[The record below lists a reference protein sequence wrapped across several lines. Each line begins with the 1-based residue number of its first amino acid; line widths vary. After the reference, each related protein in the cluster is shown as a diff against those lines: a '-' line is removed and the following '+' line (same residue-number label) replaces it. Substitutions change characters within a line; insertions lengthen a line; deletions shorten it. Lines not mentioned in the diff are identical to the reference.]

1 MGKFK
6 KFAHTFVVHC
16 LVVSL
21 TIWSLPPKVEAQDI
35 LEGDNLGKAI
45 IGVTKT
51 VGQQMTNLRM
61 QNAAMMQQ
69 AAVMTQ
75 LQPKL
80 VPARFFPQCQV
91 PQSFNAPPEGV
102 CDQVQSPMQLGSMM
116 GYQQLAHKYDDLYT
130 RMSSPAQ
137 NTPFP
142 QGLQCIEESAKRTD
156 AEMQDKLNALTK
168 FQDLIKKQ
176 MQAFRDENKKL
187 IDEMDGIN
195 EELRGGPGNNLD
207 KKKGDLADSFS
218 QRCQNLIGG
227 ANAMNSI
234 GKGKGLLGLKAE
246 MDQKVRTP
254 ANSFIA
260 NQASYK
266 KDIDKIVGNMVK
278 KMNADGIENFTPT
291 TKDFKGIDERLAVNI
306 GNLFRSEITELT
318 TFKQKIE
325 SDIAKIDPNFEM
337 PKFDQNFSVDFEEFR
352 ANAKIY
358 YQKEYVNNCV
368 TGEGDSALGLSAQDI
383 LGGLQQKGI
392 RGSGAGNAVAKYRD
406 ALQNILSQDS
416 FIEDK
421 LAAIRALD
429 AQYEGRG
436 EVTVTYQDTSAK
448 TVTKTPYQLYIETV
462 KNCQEQF
469 NQDNT
474 FATSAKGVSQRKKVE
489 RLQKHLDK
497 LKKKHDEFV
506 AEAANSI
513 TDSLINCNGAK
524 LKSDVGSCSAEV
536 MTPGTNKF
544 CMAHAQ
550 QCAGEVN
557 KCYSDVQ
564 GRIEQKTNVLKSKAK
579 MFNANVGTLV
589 AKQEAILKQITA
601 QVQNDSNFIKNFFPG
616 ANYTAPAD
624 LFVGMPETMGPND
637 PKNKYGVPIIGDLSK
652 INELPQKIEL
662 LKNQLKE
669 QKGKIQ
675 SVIKKYASEQNQAIS
690 QNKSKWKA
698 FGAKCK
704 ATEKAFRQ
712 QMAAADAKK
721 QQDFAKKKGE
731 VGDFCAKYKRL
742 KNLSPAAGCGK
753 VDGLYEDSNKIAAHL
768 NGDVL
773 GSLDAYS
780 NVCEGRS
787 DNDDD
792 EESSKVP
799 KIKEKCD
806 RYSWDQIKKQTLDN
820 LLERLPGDIAG
831 HKNKIK
837 RYVLEG
843 TPERLSDISKDVAN
857 SDYADYILNAR
868 KLHELQGEGSSPAGQ
883 IDRLADRMRNAIKND
898 NDAKAK
904 FEGLIDNFATS
915 QNKNEATNYV
925 DRIIA
930 KANEGASTS
939 ADTTNGRNIS
949 LLNTAIDK
957 LNAANPPTSNDLGLS
972 GFQGTRPATMDTK
985 VSEYEAARSAYVANE
1000 RTIRAASIPVNFTQ
1014 GQNQTTINVNF
1025 EDVDVIKAD
1034 GTIGSRAEVKAKVQA
1049 LSNPAIPAGQV
1060 DAVVSSLL
1068 GDSKVSQYE
1077 EKRSK
1082 FVSSKSALAGAMR
1095 AHVAALQD
1103 NPFKDLLAEAESAKS
1118 AVGDM
1123 TSDFSRAPASEGG
1136 GDICANMDKEV
1147 EQVAEEICSDT
1158 TDTTDGQSKC
1168 ISDKIAELEVN
1179 EENGV
1184 NSKLRVTKQANSIL
1198 MSLDQG
1204 RGIASAQ
1211 DWSAIGENSSDAC
1224 EATAANG
1231 RNFGGLD
1238 LSEFDLSTGAVP
1250 LGGMGSAQ

>member
-51 VGQQMTNLRM
+51 VGQQMMNIKM

-69 AAVMTQ
+69 AAIMQ
-75 LQPKL
+75 KMQPKL

-91 PQSFNAPPEGV
+91 PQSFNPPPEGV

-116 GYQQLAHKYDDLYT
+116 GYQQLAFKYDDLYT
-130 RMSSPAQ
+130 QMSSPAQ

-195 EELRGGPGNNLD
+195 EELRGGPGNNVD
-207 KKKGDLADSFS
+207 KKKGDLAGSFS
-218 QRCQNLIGG
+218 QQCQNLLGG
-227 ANAMNSI
+227 PAAMNSI
-234 GKGKGLLGLKAE
+234 GKGKGLLGLQSR
-246 MDQKVRTP
+246 MDESVRGP
-254 ANSFIA
+254 ANDFVA

-266 KDIDKIVGNMVK
+266 KDIDKLVSKMVK
-278 KMNADGIENFTPT
+278 KMNADGIDNFDLTA
-291 TKDFKGIDERLAVNI
+291 KDIRGVNADMVTRI
-306 GNLFRSEITELT
+306 SETFQGEVASLKKFRDQI
-318 TFKQKIE
+318 QKDIE
-325 SDIAKIDPNFEM
+325 KTGLDFEM
-337 PKFDQNFSVDFEEFR
+337 PRFDKNFSVDFEEFR
-352 ANAKIY
+352 AGAKNF
-358 YQKEYVNNCV
+358 YQKKYVHNCV
-368 TGEGDSALGLSAQDI
+368 TGSDNTSLGLSAQEI
-383 LGGLQQKGI
+383 LSGLRQKGI
-392 RGSGAGNAVAKYRD
+392 RGSGAGNAVSKYRD
-406 ALQNILSQDS
+406 ALQNILNQDNL
-416 FIEDK
+416 IEDK

-429 AQYEGRG
+429 AQYAGRG
-436 EVTVTYQDTSAK
+436 EVTVTYQNSSAK
-448 TVTKTPYQLYIETV
+448 TVTTTPYQLYMETV

-469 NQDNT
+469 SQDNT
-474 FATSAKGVSQRKKVE
+474 FSTSSQGISMKKKVE
-489 RLQKHLDK
+489 RVQQYLDK
-497 LKKKHDEFV
+497 LKKKHDAFV
-506 AEAANSI
+506 ADAASSI
-513 TDSLINCNGAK
+513 TESLINCNGAK
-524 LKSDVGSCSAEV
+524 LKSGPGSCNANT
-536 MTPGTNKF
+536 MTPKAAGF

-557 KCYSDVQ
+557 KCYNDVKA
-564 GRIEQKTNVLKSKAK
+564 RIEQKTNVLKSKAK

-589 AKQEAILKQITA
+589 AKQEAILKQVTA
-601 QVQNDSNFIKNFFPG
+601 QVGADSEFIKRFFPG

-690 QNKSKWKA
+690 QNQSKWKA

-721 QQDFAKKKGE
+721 QQDFAEKKAE
-731 VGDFCAKYKRL
+731 VGDFCNRYSRL
-742 KNLSPAAGCGK
+742 KNLSPTAGCGK
-753 VDGLYEDSNKIAAHL
+753 VEDLYSDSNNIAAHL

-780 NVCEGRS
+780 NVCAGR
-787 DNDDD
+787 DNGDD
-792 EESSKVP
+792 EDQDKTP
-799 KIKEKCD
+799 KIKKMCD

-820 LLERLPGDIAG
+820 LLEKLPGDIAG

-837 RYVLEG
+837 KYVLEG
-843 TPERLSDISKDVAN
+843 SPERLSDISKDVAN

-883 IDRLADRMRNAIKND
+883 IDRLAERMRNAIKND
-898 NDAKAK
+898 DKAKAR
-904 FEGLIDNFATS
+904 FEGLIDNFAS
-915 QNKNEATNYV
+915 AQNKTEATNYV
-925 DRIIA
+925 DRIIDI
-930 KANEGASTS
+930 ANDGASTN
-939 ADTTNGRNIS
+939 ADTTNGRNIT

-985 VSEYEAARSAYVANE
+985 VSEYEAARSAYVTNE
-1000 RTIRAASIPVNFTQ
+1000 RTIRAASIPVNPTQ
-1014 GQNQTTINVNF
+1014 GGSQTTRNVRF

-1049 LSNPAIPAGQV
+1049 LSNPAIPSDQV
-1060 DAVVSSLL
+1060 EAVVSSLL
-1068 GDSKVSQYE
+1068 GDSRVSQYE

-1103 NPFKDLLAEAESAKS
+1103 NPLKDLLAEAESAKS
-1118 AVGDM
+1118 AVGEM

-1147 EQVAEEICSDT
+1147 EQVAKDECAGADNPRDCERKEEE
-1158 TDTTDGQSKC
+1158 
-1168 ISDKIAELEVN
+1168 ELVVN
-1179 EENGV
+1179 STNGV
-1184 NSKLRVTKQANSIL
+1184 SSKLRTTSQANDL
-1198 MSLDQG
+1198 LTSLDQG